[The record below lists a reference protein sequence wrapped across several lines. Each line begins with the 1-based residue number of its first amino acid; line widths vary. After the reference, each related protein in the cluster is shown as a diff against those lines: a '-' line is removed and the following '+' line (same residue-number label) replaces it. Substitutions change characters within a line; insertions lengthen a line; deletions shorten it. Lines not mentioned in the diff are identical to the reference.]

1 MRRLLRIGFRRLDL
15 ELPTS
20 CGVTLRILERPGL
33 WMEPAERQELLCELR
48 EVARRGAGGAPLE
61 YGILSGDKD
70 RWDRA
75 VLTVLRAGDTGR
87 VVGFNAMSLLDVS
100 LGGRMEEV
108 LHLGLLVLD
117 PEFRGRGFSR
127 LVYGLSVALVL
138 LRRMGRSFWVSSV
151 SQVPAIVG
159 LVARRL
165 EAAYPGGVARPS
177 DAHRQVA
184 ARIME
189 RHRGVFGVAEDAGF
203 DPERFVITD
212 AYTGGSDN
220 LKKSYSDAPKHR
232 DPAINRLCERELD
245 YARGDD
251 FLQVA
256 RFTPRIAL
264 GCLRAF
270 LVRSSVLAPLFG
282 GAPAL
287 AGRRA

>member
-1 MRRLLRIGFRRLDL
+1 MRRLRRIGTRRLDL
-15 ELPTS
+15 ELPTAR
-20 CGVTLRILERPGL
+20 GVSLRILERPGL
-33 WMEPAERQELLCELR
+33 WMAPEDRSELLRELR
-48 EVARRGAGGAPLE
+48 AVARRGTGGAPLE
-61 YGILSGDKD
+61 YGILSGEKD

-75 VLTVLRAGDTGR
+75 VLTVLRADDCGR
-87 VVGFNAMSLLDVS
+87 VVGFNAMSLLDVRIA
-100 LGGRMEEV
+100 GRAQEV

-138 LRRMGRSFWVSSV
+138 LRRVGRSFWVSSV

-159 LVARRL
+159 MVAGGL
-165 EAAYPGGVARPS
+165 ESAYPGGIARPTEAHHEVAR
-177 DAHRQVA
+177 Q
-184 ARIME
+184 IME
-189 RHRGVFGVAEDAGF
+189 RHRAVFGVAEDAGF
-203 DPERFVITD
+203 DPDRFVITD

-220 LKKSYSDAPKHR
+220 LKKTFADAPKYR
-232 DPAINRLCERELD
+232 DPAINALCARELD

-256 RFTPRIAL
+256 RFTPPIAL

-270 LVRSSVLAPLFG
+270 LLRSSVFAPALG

-287 AGRRA
+287 ASRRA